1 MQRHAALEAAARG
14 PSTGVRGMVRGG
26 GLTIDTD
33 ARGNRNPYHGKR
45 PTDNT
50 HAARD
55 LDHPVKA
62 A

>member
-1 MQRHAALEAAARG
+1 MQRHAAAGSRRARPQYG
-14 PSTGVRGMVRGG
+14 GSGHGSGG